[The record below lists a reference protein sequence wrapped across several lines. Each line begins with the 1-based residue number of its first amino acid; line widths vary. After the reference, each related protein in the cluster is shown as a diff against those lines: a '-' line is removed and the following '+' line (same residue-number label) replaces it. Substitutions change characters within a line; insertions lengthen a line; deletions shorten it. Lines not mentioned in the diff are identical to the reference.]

1 MKNFNFD
8 VNSMLNDYLKKCS
21 NELDKLAKEIIE
33 SDEEYSINIISES
46 IDHYLW
52 EMEISS
58 EFEDREYIANMF
70 KYYTLGKVLSNTKT
84 QIF

>member
-52 EMEISS
+52 EVEIST
-58 EFEDREYIANMF
+58 EFKDREYIANMF
-70 KYYTLGKVLSNTKT
+70 KYYTLGKVLSNPKT
-84 QIF
+84 QI